1 MVRTVVTLAPGVDN
15 VDVHEG
21 RAVASLHHLV
31 ADLLQQHQGQQ
42 ASHHQGLEEKN
53 GRIGKESDMNIE
65 HKSCNPKTMPLD
77 STATILLFILC
88 IFIYLS
94 NLKSDLKMRFCGINS
109 VNCFSSLSN
118 MLLQENHQI

>member
-65 HKSCNPKTMPLD
+65 HKICNPKTMPLD
-77 STATILLFILC
+77 STATIFLFILC
-88 IFIYLS
+88 IFIQP
-94 NLKSDLKMRFCGINS
+94 K
-109 VNCFSSLSN
+109 
-118 MLLQENHQI
+118 E

>member
-77 STATILLFILC
+77 STANTTHLFILC
-88 IFIYLS
+88 IFIQP
-94 NLKSDLKMRFCGINS
+94 K
-109 VNCFSSLSN
+109 
-118 MLLQENHQI
+118 E

>member
-65 HKSCNPKTMPLD
+65 HKSCYPKTMPLD
-77 STATILLFILC
+77 STANTTHLFILC
-88 IFIYLS
+88 IFIQP
-94 NLKSDLKMRFCGINS
+94 K
-109 VNCFSSLSN
+109 
-118 MLLQENHQI
+118 E